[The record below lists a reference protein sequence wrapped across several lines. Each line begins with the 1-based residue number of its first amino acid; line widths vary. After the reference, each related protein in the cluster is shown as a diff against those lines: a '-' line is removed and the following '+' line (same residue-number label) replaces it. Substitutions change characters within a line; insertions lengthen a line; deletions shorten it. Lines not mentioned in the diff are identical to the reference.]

1 MVGMAS
7 VAARNLDEL
16 AERVRPVALRS
27 DQRGF
32 PVLPWLEPLLP
43 AGLPRG
49 AVVSVGAAPGVAGA
63 TTLALALAAGASQEG
78 AWVALVGDVA
88 PGGAWGLVAAAELG
102 LAFERL
108 VVVAPPEPP
117 AGGWGP
123 VIAALVE
130 GFPLVVLGQQVRLR
144 AGDTRRLSPRLR
156 ERGGTLIRITAD
168 GGLSS
173 AQVRLTVTGATWE
186 GLSPPPPSP
195 LRQGYLHARRFLV
208 EATGRGS
215 ASRPRHT
222 EIPFPAPRAVA
233 SPAGGG

>member
-1 MVGMAS
+1 MVGMVS
-7 VAARNLDEL
+7 VAARNLDELADL

-49 AVVSVGAAPGVAGA
+49 AVVSVGAAPGMAGA
-63 TTLALALAAGASQEG
+63 TTLALAVAAGPSQEG

-88 PGGAWGLVAAAELG
+88 PGGAWGLMAASELG
-102 LAFERL
+102 VAFERL
-108 VVVAPPEPP
+108 VVVAPKDPP

-123 VIAALVE
+123 VVAALVD
-130 GFPLVVLGQQVRLR
+130 GFPLVVLGPQVHLR
-144 AGDTRRLSPRLR
+144 PGDVRRLAPRLR
-156 ERGGTLIRITAD
+156 ERSATLIRVTSD
-168 GGLSS
+168 RTLSS
-173 AQVRLTVTGATWE
+173 AQARLTITESTWE
-186 GLSPPPPSP
+186 GLSPPLPQPRR
-195 LRQGYLHARRFLV
+195 LGYLHTRRLTI

-222 EIPFPAPRAVA
+222 KVPLT
-233 SPAGGG
+233 PAGAA